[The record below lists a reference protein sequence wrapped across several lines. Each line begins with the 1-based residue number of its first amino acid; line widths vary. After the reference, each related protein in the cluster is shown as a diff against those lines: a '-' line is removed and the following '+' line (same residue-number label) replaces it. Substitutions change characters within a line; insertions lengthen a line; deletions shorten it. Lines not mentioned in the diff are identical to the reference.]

1 MVNLNKRSKI
11 FSMPMLVVGML
22 IFVPMQAQA
31 EDNLAGLY
39 VGEEVGPYF
48 QNRLSSRTAMMF
60 SLTAVN
66 SDYWVSGDLKY
77 YLGDYANSMYLT
89 GGLTYA
95 QQQGYPSETYFR
107 AGAGWEFA
115 TQGNMVYGVGATAW
129 WDQSWSQPVVRGG
142 IYIAYYR

>member
-1 MVNLNKRSKI
+1 MSIKSKRFKY
-11 FSMPMLVVGML
+11 FSMPIVVVGML
-22 IFVPMQAQA
+22 FSSLTTASA
-31 EDNLAGLY
+31 EDNLAGVY
-39 VGEEVGPYF
+39 VGEQSGPYL

-95 QQQGYPSETYFR
+95 QQQGYPSETYYR
-107 AGAGWEFA
+107 AGGGWEFA
-115 TQGNMVYGVGATAW
+115 TGSNVVYGVGVTSW
-129 WDQSWSQPVVRGG
+129 WNQSWAQPIVRGG
-142 IYIAYYR
+142 IYIAFYR

>member
-1 MVNLNKRSKI
+1 
-11 FSMPMLVVGML
+11 MLVVGML

-48 QNRLSSRTAMMF
+48 QNRLSSRAAMMF

-66 SDYWVSGDLKY
+66 SDYWMSGDLKY

-129 WDQSWSQPVVRGG
+129 WNQSWSQPVVRGG

>member
-1 MVNLNKRSKI
+1 MGKLNKRSKI
-11 FSMPMLVVGML
+11 ISMSKLVFGML
-22 IFVPMQAQA
+22 IFSPLWAHA

-129 WDQSWSQPVVRGG
+129 WNQSWSQPVVRGG

>member
-1 MVNLNKRSKI
+1 MSIKRKCFKY
-11 FSMPMLVVGML
+11 FSMPIVAVGML
-22 IFVPMQAQA
+22 FFNMATVFA
-31 EDNLAGLY
+31 EDNLAGVY
-39 VGEEVGPYF
+39 VGEQSGPYL

-95 QQQGYPSETYFR
+95 QQQGYPSETYLR
-107 AGAGWEFA
+107 AGGGWEFA
-115 TQGNMVYGVGATAW
+115 AGSNMVYGIGATAW
-129 WDQSWSQPVVRGG
+129 WSQSWPQPVVRGG
-142 IYIAYYR
+142 VYIAFYR

>member
-1 MVNLNKRSKI
+1 MVKVNKRRKI
-11 FSMPMLVVGML
+11 ISMPILVLGML
-22 IFVPMQAQA
+22 FFASAQVHA
-31 EDNLAGLY
+31 EDNLAGVY
-39 VGEEVGPYF
+39 VGEEVGPYL

-77 YLGDYANSMYLT
+77 YLGDYANSVYLT

-115 TQGNMVYGVGATAW
+115 TQGSLVYGVGATAW
-129 WDQSWSQPVVRGG
+129 WNQTWSQPIVRGG

>member
-1 MVNLNKRSKI
+1 MVNVKNRRKFI
-11 FSMPMLVVGML
+11 NMPILVLGML
-22 IFVPMQAQA
+22 FIGPMPAHA
-31 EDNLAGLY
+31 EDNLAGVY
-39 VGEEVGPYF
+39 VGEEVGPYL

-66 SDYWVSGDLKY
+66 SDYRVSGDLKY
-77 YLGDYANSMYLT
+77 YLGDYANSVYLT

-107 AGAGWEFA
+107 TGAGWEFA
-115 TQGNMVYGVGATAW
+115 TQGNVVYGVGATAW
-129 WDQSWSQPVVRGG
+129 WNQSWPQPIVRGG